1 MAGGLHGSARTTPRV
16 RAELQA
22 SKEKTNALAERY
34 GLSRTTVTKW
44 RARTSTADAPMGP
57 RSPRST
63 VLTLIEEAMIVEF
76 RRRTLLPLDDV
87 MGCLKDSIPNLTRSS
102 LHRCL
107 GRHGI
112 SRLPDSQEKASKRGK
127 FAETTIGYV
136 HLDHCE
142 LRLTDGK
149 LHMFLAIDRV
159 SKFTYVEFHDRTK
172 MLNGAAFLH
181 SVIEAFPYRIHT
193 VLTDNGTA
201 FADLPKNRS
210 GIFASGGR
218 TYSIAPA
225 LHTASSTSSPSRIT
239 LGRTA
244 KPSHEPDDQD
254 ATTGP
259 PLPGSPKLEGSR
271 PRIRRRLQVPKHL
284 KALRWRHGISPLSG
298 LGERTINL
306 QSPPPSYFTY
316 TCTPGTKDLQARPR
330 HPLSFVVRRRLLEDL
345 GEPVGRDAGA
355 GVGGDRDRHE
365 PSRAARIT
373 ADRGEGVLI
382 RHPQGESPLAVH
394 GVAGVHRD
402 VDERSLELAGIRLDE
417 ACVALHSVT
426 SSIRGPKTVRSIR

>member
-107 GRHGI
+107 ERHGI
-112 SRLPDSQEKASKRGK
+112 SRLPDSQEKASRRGK

-142 LRLTDGK
+142 LRLADGK

-193 VLTDNGTA
+193 GPHRQWNGLCRPPQEQER
-201 FADLPKNRS
+201 DLSPVGAEHVRS
-210 GIFASGGR
+210 R
-218 TYSIAPA
+218 
-225 LHTASSTSSPSRIT
+225 
-239 LGRTA
+239 
-244 KPSHEPDDQD
+244 
-254 ATTGP
+254 
-259 PLPGSPKLEGSR
+259 LPCTRHRSQA
-271 PRIRRRLQVPKHL
+271 QVEQ
-284 KALRWRHGISPLSG
+284 PLSALIVLFYSG
-298 LGERTINL
+298 
-306 QSPPPSYFTY
+306 S
-316 TCTPGTKDLQARPR
+316 
-330 HPLSFVVRRRLLEDL
+330 
-345 GEPVGRDAGA
+345 
-355 GVGGDRDRHE
+355 GV
-365 PSRAARIT
+365 T
-373 ADRGEGVLI
+373 A
-382 RHPQGESPLAVH
+382 
-394 GVAGVHRD
+394 
-402 VDERSLELAGIRLDE
+402 
-417 ACVALHSVT
+417 
-426 SSIRGPKTVRSIR
+426 